1 MRIFKLAAAAMV
13 CLGLSTAAKADF
25 VRIEGAIGV
34 MAAEPGGTIA
44 AADGGTEFD
53 LKDDL
58 GLKTEND
65 LYLWA
70 FLKHP
75 VPIIPNVRLEYLGL
89 NHTPDSDS
97 TYKVEELDG
106 ILYYNLFDNLFWI
119 TADLGVDIK
128 YVTTDA
134 NAMDSENALLGL
146 LYGRLRLEPLD
157 WLGIEALLSAT
168 NYEDNKGYDARLK
181 IDYTMTFVPVL
192 QPAFELGYRIH
203 KIQYKIGDV
212 INKSEY
218 TGVYGGLMLRF

>member
-1 MRIFKLAAAAMV
+1 MRIFNFAAAAAV
-13 CLGLSTAAKADF
+13 WLGITISAQADF
-25 VRIEGAIGV
+25 LRIEGGIGLFN
-34 MAAEPGGTIA
+34 AEPGGSIIDKNGNAT
-44 AADGGTEFD
+44 D
-53 LKDDL
+53 LTDM
-58 GLKTEND
+58 GIGTEND

-75 VPIIPNVRLEYLGL
+75 VPLIPNLRLEYLGL
-89 NHTPDSDS
+89 NHSPDSGGN
-97 TYKVEELDG
+97 YKVEEVDG

-119 TADLGVDIK
+119 TADLGVDLK
-128 YVTTDA
+128 YVTADA
-134 NAMDSENALLGL
+134 NTMDSDNALLGL

-181 IDYTMTFVPVL
+181 IDYTMTFIPL
-192 QPAFELGYRIH
+192 IQPAFELGYRIH